1 MYVTCLKF
9 SAGIDFC
16 LCAIDWRYHSHNNMD
31 PFDNV
36 RLTHLRARLTRV
48 RSEKL
53 ALAHEIQLLSTHLVR
68 KHECVRH
75 YAAVDAEMR
84 SIASEME
91 DFIVA
96 TKYAL
101 ATKKMA

>member
-1 MYVTCLKF
+1 
-9 SAGIDFC
+9 
-16 LCAIDWRYHSHNNMD
+16 MD
-31 PFDNV
+31 PFDNG
-36 RLTHLRARLTRV
+36 RLTNLRAQLTRV

-53 ALAHEIQLLSTHLVR
+53 ALAHEIQILSTHPVR

-84 SIASEME
+84 SIACEME

-101 ATKKMA
+101 ATKRMA

>member
-1 MYVTCLKF
+1 
-9 SAGIDFC
+9 
-16 LCAIDWRYHSHNNMD
+16 MD
-31 PFDNV
+31 PFDNG
-36 RLTHLRARLTRV
+36 RLTYLRAQLTRA

-53 ALAHEIQLLSTHLVR
+53 ALAHEIQVLSTHLVR

-75 YAAVDAEMR
+75 RAAVDAEIR
-84 SIASEME
+84 SIACEME

-101 ATKKMA
+101 ASRGMA